1 MADGP
6 AVDEPVV
13 DKDEQ
18 LRKIEASLVPGERVR
33 AVFDLKGSGTGFI
46 GITTKRLVVYDRA
59 FMRRMKAVVS
69 IPYSRVVSVAAEDE
83 SGLLSGRGF
92 FAESTLVVS
101 TSHETME
108 LEFRSAEKAHIAH
121 QLILEHIL

>member
-1 MADGP
+1 MGDVP
-6 AVDEPVV
+6 AGDEPVV

-18 LRKIEASLVPGERVR
+18 LEKIEASLVPGERVR
-33 AVFDLKGSGTGFI
+33 AVFDLKGGGTGFV
-46 GITTKRLVVYDRA
+46 GVTTKRLVVYDRA

-69 IPYSRVVSVAAEDE
+69 IPYSRIISVAAEDE

-101 TSHETME
+101 TSNENVE
-108 LEFRSAEKAHIAH
+108 LEFRSADKAHLAH